1 MAGGLRRQFIKIS
14 ANLLAAAGMGVA
26 AGPSRLPRPSRHERR
41 VRTVPTF
48 CDICFWK
55 CGAIA
60 HVRDG
65 KLWKLEG
72 NPLDPL
78 CRGRLCPRGT
88 GGVGAH
94 RDPDRLT
101 RPLLRAKVRGEEQW
115 NAVSWDDALGFVA
128 EKMQAI
134 KAKHGPEAMALFCHG
149 IGGTFLA
156 TMRPSRDNL
165 TAPAAQCRGRAS
177 LTDLRRRS
185 GLSTAH

>member
-1 MAGGLRRQFIKIS
+1 MAAEPPTAGG
-14 ANLLAAAGMGVA
+14 
-26 AGPSRLPRPSRHERR
+26 

-55 CGAIA
+55 CCAIA
-60 HVRDG
+60 SVSDG

-94 RDPDRLT
+94 IDPDRLT
-101 RPLLRAKVRGEEQW
+101 RPLLRATVRGEEQW

-128 EKMQAI
+128 
-134 KAKHGPEAMALFCHG
+134 
-149 IGGTFLA
+149 GTPRRRRRKRRRKVA
-156 TMRPSRDNL
+156 ES
-165 TAPAAQCRGRAS
+165 APAARAPGCGPPTT
-177 LTDLRRRS
+177 LL
-185 GLSTAH
+185 